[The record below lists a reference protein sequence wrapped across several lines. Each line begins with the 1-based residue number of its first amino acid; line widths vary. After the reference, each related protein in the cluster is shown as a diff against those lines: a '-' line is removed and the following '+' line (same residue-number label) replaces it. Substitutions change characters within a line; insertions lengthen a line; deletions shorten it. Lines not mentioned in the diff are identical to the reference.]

1 MKTLEEILADY
12 CGCYGPAF
20 DDKTGKLTPSGE
32 SAYEYLDHF
41 IHDLSCLVE
50 GIDYDQ
56 IMQELDGIWLET
68 HPESK
73 PYLDECH
80 REAVYL
86 FAEIPTMNGCHLITK
101 PFNLQKF
108 KEKFPKIDV
117 HKNNPTVLYVP
128 NSITQ

>member
-1 MKTLEEILADY
+1 MKTLEEILNDY

-56 IMQELDGIWLET
+56 IMQ
-68 HPESK
+68 K
-73 PYLDECH
+73 LDE
-80 REAVYL
+80 
-86 FAEIPTMNGCHLITK
+86 ITNE
-101 PFNLQKF
+101 P
-108 KEKFPKIDV
+108 I
-117 HKNNPTVLYVP
+117 
-128 NSITQ
+128 

>member
-1 MKTLEEILADY
+1 MKTLEEILSDY

-56 IMQELDGIWLET
+56 IMQ
-68 HPESK
+68 K
-73 PYLDECH
+73 LDEISN
-80 REAVYL
+80 EP
-86 FAEIPTMNGCHLITK
+86 I
-101 PFNLQKF
+101 
-108 KEKFPKIDV
+108 
-117 HKNNPTVLYVP
+117 
-128 NSITQ
+128 